1 MGLINRIP
9 QREYSLRVAMTLVSQ
24 TDLIAGAIAGKVVS
38 FPTDTVP
45 ALAVKPELANLIFEL
60 KQRPPT
66 KPLILMA
73 ASLADLLP
81 YISGTPEELDIW
93 QQAANKY
100 FPGALTL
107 VLPASDAVPKVI
119 NPTDSKTIG
128 IRIPDSEIALEILRQ
143 TGVLATTSANLSGQ
157 SPLRSMAEIAQ
168 AFPQVLVI
176 DQQNATLAGSGCPS
190 TVVQWTRQNWQILRQ
205 GSVQFSFEMNH

>member
-24 TDLIAGAIAGKVVS
+24 TDLIGGAIAGKVVS

-73 ASLADLLP
+73 ASLTDLLP

-93 QQAANKY
+93 QQAADKY

-107 VLPASDAVPKVI
+107 VLPASDAVPKAI

-157 SPLRSMAEIAQ
+157 PPLRSMTEIAQ

-176 DQQNATLAGSGCPS
+176 NQQDTIIGSGLPS
-190 TVVQWTRQNWQILRQ
+190 TVVQWTRQNWHILRQ

>member
-1 MGLINRIP
+1 
-9 QREYSLRVAMTLVSQ
+9 MTLVSQ
-24 TDLIAGAIAGKVVS
+24 TDLIAGASAGKLVS

-45 ALAVKPELANLIFEL
+45 ALAVKPELASLIFEL

-81 YISGTPEELDIW
+81 YILGTPQELDIW
-93 QQAANKY
+93 QQTADKY

-107 VLPASDAVPKVI
+107 VLPASDAVPKAI

-128 IRIPDSEIALEILRQ
+128 IRVPDSEIALEILRG

-157 SPLRSMAEIAQ
+157 SPLRSMTEIDRT
-168 AFPQVLVI
+168 FPQVLVI
-176 DQQNATLAGSGCPS
+176 NQQDTIIGSGLPS
-190 TVVQWTRQNWQILRQ
+190 TVVQWTGQNWQILRQ
-205 GSVQFSFEMNH
+205 GTVKF